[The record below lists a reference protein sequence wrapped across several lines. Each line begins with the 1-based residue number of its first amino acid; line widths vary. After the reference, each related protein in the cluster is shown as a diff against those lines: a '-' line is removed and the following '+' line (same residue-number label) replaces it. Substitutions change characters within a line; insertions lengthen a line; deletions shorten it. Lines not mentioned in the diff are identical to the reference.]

1 MRFRCPPLVM
11 AIVFT
16 VSITACSSGQPSTPA
31 TGIGATA
38 IGAAKPA
45 VPASP
50 IIGVYEPDDPG
61 SYPQVSAFA
70 SAIGRWPAI
79 VSYYGNWGKP
89 FQRTFASQVF
99 SHGGETLVQIDP
111 RYVTLDAIA
120 SGQHDSYLRAYA
132 SAVRSFGHQVIIS
145 FGQEMNGNWYSWGA
159 GHVSPAVFIA
169 AWQHI
174 VNLFRADGVRN
185 ITWLWDVNCAL
196 PGTSPI
202 NEWWPGSSYVNWVGL
217 DCYYAHRSDTFKSLI
232 APNIP
237 AIRHLTND
245 PILIAETAAA
255 PVAGTSKVADLFNG
269 IREYHLLGFVWFD
282 QAQHGGIYHQNWRLE
297 DNPAMLAEF
306 RKAVVRLAN

>member
-1 MRFRCPPLVM
+1 MRFRCPLLVM

-16 VSITACSSGQPSTPA
+16 VSITACSCGKPSTPA
-31 TGIGATA
+31 TGIGASKSD
-38 IGAAKPA
+38 AAT
-45 VPASP
+45 SP

-89 FQRTFASQVF
+89 FQQSFASRVF

-120 SGQHDSYLRAYA
+120 SGQDDSYLRAYA

-145 FGQEMNGNWYSWGA
+145 FGQEMNGSWYSWGA
-159 GHVSPAVFIA
+159 EHVSPAVFIA

-174 VNLFRADGVRN
+174 VSLFRAERARN

-202 NEWWPGSSYVNWVGL
+202 KEWWPGSSYVNWVGL

-237 AIRHLTND
+237 AIRQLTDD
-245 PILIAETAAA
+245 PILIAETAAG
-255 PVAGTSKVADLFNG
+255 PIAGTSKIADLFNG
-269 IREYHLLGFVWFD
+269 VREYHLLGFVWFD
-282 QAQHGGIYHQNWRLE
+282 QAQHGGTYHQDWRLE
-297 DNPAMLAEF
+297 DNPAMLAAF
-306 RKAVVRLAN
+306 RKAVVGPAN